1 MSRWSIAI
9 AFALFLILIS
19 AIAGCA
25 GPRRDE
31 PLARPL
37 MLSDPQE
44 QLGQRVFMH
53 SCYECHPGGRAAV
66 GPAINDKP
74 LPQAAI
80 RTQVRLGAGAMPGFS
95 KERLSDEEVN
105 AVAKY
110 LVALRNNC
118 SS

>member
-1 MSRWSIAI
+1 MSRLITI
-9 AFALFLILIS
+9 NFASLLVVIVAMI
-19 AIAGCA
+19 IGCA

-37 MLSDPQE
+37 MLNDPQE

-66 GPAINDKP
+66 GPAIHDKP

-80 RTQVRLGAGAMPGFS
+80 RTQVRVGAGAMPGFS
-95 KERLSDEEVN
+95 KDRLSDEEVN

-110 LVALRNNC
+110 LVALRKNGRT
-118 SS
+118 